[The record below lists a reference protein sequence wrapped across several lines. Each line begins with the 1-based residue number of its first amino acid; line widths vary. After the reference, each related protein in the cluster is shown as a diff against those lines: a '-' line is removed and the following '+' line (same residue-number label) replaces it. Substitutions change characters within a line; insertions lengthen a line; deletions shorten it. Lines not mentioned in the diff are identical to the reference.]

1 MMLNKKF
8 VLTLFDAFSIERWND
23 LVRPFRPMEM
33 DKAAEKMFLAFII
46 GKHEQ
51 KCGKKVDWNK
61 IITHSV
67 FGLLQKIALSDI
79 KAPIQYLIRTSY
91 PEEYKKI
98 NKWIFDKYC
107 KIIDNKIFLSLF
119 ESYLFDSLESKTI
132 EDEIL
137 MAAHQY
143 TSFRE
148 LEMLKPCNEEFRL
161 KDILDSIEKDIDSF
175 KHLEGVYLL
184 LKKEKPYKLITKI
197 EQLRFQLRWN
207 QSPRVPLTSVLG
219 HSYFV
224 AVLTLLMCYDLN
236 MSPSRMYNNFF
247 CGLFH
252 DLPEAVTR
260 DIISPVKQATETLPD
275 VVKEIEN
282 KVVEEELLPLVD
294 DFYKDEILYYIQD
307 EFENRIKVNGM
318 VKLVKNY
325 TELNTNDES
334 LIPIDGRLVR
344 LADHIAAF
352 VEAESSIQYGITSS
366 QLESGKKHIIE
377 KYPVG
382 TRINGFDVD
391 RFFSK
396 FRQN

>member
-1 MMLNKKF
+1 MLGKNF

-46 GKHEQ
+46 GKYEQ
-51 KCGKKVDWNK
+51 KRGKNINWNK
-61 IITHSV
+61 IINDSV
-67 FGLLQKIALSDI
+67 FALLQKIALSDI

-98 NKWIFDKYC
+98 AEWIFNKYN
-107 KIIDNKIFLSLF
+107 KIIDNKKFLSLF
-119 ESYLFDSLESKTI
+119 EAYLFNDGKNRTI

-137 MAAHQY
+137 FASHQY
-143 TSFRE
+143 ASLRE

-161 KDILDSIEKDIDSF
+161 KDILFSIKKDVADF
-175 KHLEGVYLL
+175 KHLEGVNLL
-184 LKKEKPYKLITKI
+184 LKEDKPYKLITKI

-207 QSPRVPLTSVLG
+207 QSPRVPQTSVLG

-224 AVLTLLMCYDLN
+224 AVLTLLMCYDIGL
-236 MSPSRMYNNFF
+236 SDSRIYNNFF

-260 DIISPVKQATETLPD
+260 DIISPVKMATETLPD

-282 KVVEEELLPLVD
+282 KVVEEELLPLID

-307 EFENRIKVNGM
+307 EFENRILVNGKA
-318 VKLVKNY
+318 KLLENY
-325 TELNTNDES
+325 MELNKNES
-334 LIPIDGRLVR
+334 FMPIDGKLVR
-344 LADHIAAF
+344 FADHISAF
-352 VEAESSIQYGITSS
+352 IEAESSIQYGITST
-366 QLESGKKHIIE
+366 QLEDGKRNIISL
-377 KYPVG
+377 YPIGAKV
-382 TRINGFDVD
+382 NGFEVD
-391 RFFSK
+391 KFFNK

>member
-1 MMLNKKF
+1 MLNKKF

-33 DKAAEKMFLAFII
+33 DKAAEKIFLSFII
-46 GKHEQ
+46 GKYEE
-51 KCGKKVDWNK
+51 KAGNKIDWNK

-67 FGLLQKIALSDI
+67 FALLQKIALSDI

-98 NKWIFDKYC
+98 NVWIFEKYS
-107 KIIDNKIFLSLF
+107 KLIDNKIFLSLF
-119 ESYLFDSLESKTI
+119 DSYLFREEKDKTI

-137 MAAHQY
+137 MASHQY
-143 TSFRE
+143 ASLRE

-161 KDILDSIEKDIDSF
+161 KDILISIEKDVLGF
-175 KHLEGVYLL
+175 KHLEGVKLL
-184 LKKEKPYKLITKI
+184 LEKEKPYKLITKI

-224 AVLTLLMCYDLN
+224 AVLTLLMCYDLGIGN
-236 MSPSRMYNNFF
+236 PRVYNNFF

-260 DIISPVKQATETLPD
+260 DIISPVKEATQTLPE

-282 KVVEEELLPLVD
+282 KVVEEELLPLID
-294 DFYKDEILYYIQD
+294 DFYKDEILYYIQN
-307 EFENRIKVNGM
+307 EFENRIKVNGK
-318 VKLVKNY
+318 VKIVENY
-325 TELNTNDES
+325 NELNENEDCK
-334 LIPIDGRLVR
+334 PIDGRLVR
-344 LADHIAAF
+344 LADHISAF
-352 VEAESSIQYGITSS
+352 IEAESSIQYGITSL
-366 QLESGKKHIIE
+366 QLENGKKNILE
-377 KYPVG
+377 KYPIG
-382 TRINGFDVD
+382 IRINGFDVD